1 MNFGAL
7 PERLAHVRAEIAR
20 RQAARGWAHPVTIVA
35 VTKGFGLDAVEAAL
49 AAGLTDL
56 GENRVQEAL
65 EKIDTPTGRRATW
78 HLIGHLQ
85 RNKAKHVPGRFA
97 LVHSLD
103 SLALAV
109 ELDQRAAAHA
119 AGAPVRVLLQVN
131 VAREAQKSGCP
142 PGEAPAL
149 ARRIAEL
156 PHLALEGLMT
166 IAPFTED
173 ADVQRRTFRGLTSLR
188 DALKEDGLWLA
199 TLSMG
204 MSADYAIAVEEGA
217 TVIRSGTVLF
227 GPRATGGAGGAGG
240 ARPRGGACSPRRAP
254 PRPRGSARPPRCSAS
269 TSSTSAGS
277 ARSSSVSS
285 PSSGR
290 WTASGADDR
299 RGASRRPRTDKAR
312 SRRRDHLGH
321 GARWPGRGGGG
332 GGADSLRGDSRV
344 PAFHSGEPRRAAA
357 GRLAGREAG
366 GREAGTVPPLR
377 RLRSEE
383 HTSELQS
390 R

>member
-20 RQAARGWAHPVTIVA
+20 RQAARGWAHPVTLVA

-65 EKIDTPTGRRATW
+65 EKIDTPIGRRATW

-109 ELDQRAAAHA
+109 ELDKRAAAQA
-119 AGAPVRVLLQVN
+119 EGARVRVLLQVN
-131 VAREAQKSGCP
+131 VAGEAQKSGCP

-149 ARRIAEL
+149 ARRIATL

-173 ADVQRRTFRGLTSLR
+173 AEVQRRTFRGLTSLR

-217 TVIRSGTVLF
+217 TVIRLGTVLF
-227 GPRATGGAGGAGG
+227 GPRATGGAG
-240 ARPRGGACSPRRAP
+240 
-254 PRPRGSARPPRCSAS
+254 
-269 TSSTSAGS
+269 
-277 ARSSSVSS
+277 
-285 PSSGR
+285 
-290 WTASGADDR
+290 
-299 RGASRRPRTDKAR
+299 
-312 SRRRDHLGH
+312 
-321 GARWPGRGGGG
+321 
-332 GGADSLRGDSRV
+332 
-344 PAFHSGEPRRAAA
+344 
-357 GRLAGREAG
+357 EAG
-366 GREAGTVPPLR
+366 EEAGAEAEQGKGRT
-377 RLRSEE
+377 EE
-383 HTSELQS
+383 RT
-390 R
+390 